1 MATTVNAVSTDTI
14 GNVAPQCKI
23 AAGLFWADYAV
34 LGAQVADLETAGV
47 DWIHIEVRDGKYMD
61 FGMPRGGFDIIE
73 ATRASTNLEVE
84 AQLQMMRPTFD
95 VFDQLKAL
103 GVNLIS
109 LPIETTGEMIF
120 QQITYIR
127 EKLDLKV
134 GVWAWQGVP
143 TTAFEQFIH
152 PYVSII
158 EYESRAPFW
167 VKPQAGKSPH
177 TMDPIMVKTMRRL
190 HDMIAEAGME
200 GQIELMEDG
209 GLNAGNVAEF
219 IAAGMTVGEFS
230 SPLLKG
236 PNGKLKPGTGEIAA
250 AVGKLRRVMDEASAQ
265 HRSADGRLVAPAQGA
280 QP

>member
-1 MATTVNAVSTDTI
+1 MANTI
-14 GNVAPQCKI
+14 ENVTQKCKI

-34 LGAQVADLETAGV
+34 LGAQIKDLEEAGV
-47 DWIHIEVRDGKYMD
+47 DWLHIEVRDGKYMD

-73 ATRASTNLEVE
+73 ATVASTNLEVE
-84 AQLQMMRPTFD
+84 AQLQMYRPNFD
-95 VFDQLKAL
+95 TFDQLKAL
-103 GVNLIS
+103 GVSLIS

-120 QQITYIR
+120 QQITYIK
-127 EKLDLKV
+127 EKLELKV

-143 TTAFEQFIH
+143 TSAFEQFIH
-152 PYVSII
+152 PYVDII

-167 VKPQAGKSPH
+167 VKPKPGQSPH
-177 TMDPIMVKTMRRL
+177 TMDPIMVKTMRKL

-236 PNGKLKPGTGEIAA
+236 ANGKLKPGTGDIAT
-250 AVGKLRRVMDEASAQ
+250 AVKKLRAVMDAASEQ
-265 HRSADGRLVAPAQGA
+265 YRTSEGRLRD
-280 QP
+280 

>member
-1 MATTVNAVSTDTI
+1 MADMI
-14 GNVAPQCKI
+14 GKVTQQCKI

-34 LGAQVADLETAGV
+34 LGAQIKDLEEAGV
-47 DWIHIEVRDGKYMD
+47 DWLHIEVRDGKYMD

-73 ATRASTNLEVE
+73 ATRASTSLEVE
-84 AQLQMMRPTFD
+84 AQLQMYRPTFD
-95 VFDQLKAL
+95 VFDQLKDL
-103 GVNLIS
+103 GVNMIS

-120 QQITYIR
+120 QQITYIK
-127 EKLDLKV
+127 EKLELKV

-152 PYVSII
+152 PYVDII

-167 VKPQAGKSPH
+167 VKPQPGKSPH
-177 TMDPIMVKTMRRL
+177 TMDPIMVKTMGKL
-190 HDMIAEAGME
+190 HDMIVEAGME

-236 PNGKLKPGTGEIAA
+236 AGGKLKPGTGDIAA
-250 AVGKLRRVMDEASAQ
+250 AVHKLRAVMDAASVQ
-265 HRSADGRLVAPAQGA
+265 HRTADGRLK
-280 QP
+280 